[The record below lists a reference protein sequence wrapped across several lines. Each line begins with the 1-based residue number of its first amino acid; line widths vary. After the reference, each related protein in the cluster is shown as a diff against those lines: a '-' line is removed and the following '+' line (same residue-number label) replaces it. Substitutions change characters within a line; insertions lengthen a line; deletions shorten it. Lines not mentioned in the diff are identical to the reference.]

1 MELYLFLYCVPNG
14 IGCGTCYFVAL
25 ICAWEWYPNKKGLVT
40 GLTLGGYGFGSFI
53 FAQISTKLVNPNSD
67 NPSIYDEKN
76 DVTYFDQSVADRV
89 PFMIRT
95 LVFIWIFLV
104 AIGIVFMSRKP
115 KESESETE
123 EREHML
129 ETRENE
135 IETQS

>member
-1 MELYLFLYCVPNG
+1 M
-14 IGCGTCYFVAL
+14 AL